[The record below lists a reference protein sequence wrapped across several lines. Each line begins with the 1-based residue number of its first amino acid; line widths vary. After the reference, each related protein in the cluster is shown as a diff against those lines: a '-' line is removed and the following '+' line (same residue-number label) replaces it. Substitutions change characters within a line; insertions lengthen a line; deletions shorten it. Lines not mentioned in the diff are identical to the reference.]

1 MTNYEP
7 GKAPLI
13 LKSRFVA
20 LDGIANLCAGGETP
34 MLVSHQE
41 AINQFMLDKSKG
53 EQARHLLDAKVETV
67 RAKCGQL
74 WSVDGRD
81 IAFLSSASEG
91 INNVVYGL
99 DWQAG
104 DNVIVADVE
113 FPSGILPWTRLEQQ
127 GVEVRVVRHRNWR
140 IELEDIAALLD
151 ERTRVVEIS
160 HVSMFTGQRLDLEAL
175 SALVRSS
182 NALLLLD
189 ATHASGVVKVDAS
202 LADVVVSS
210 CYKWLLGVHG
220 AALFY
225 VNPERAQ
232 ALEPPFLG
240 WNSPARHGGW
250 ENPLEFD
257 LQPTALRHQPGNAGF
272 LPIYILDNA
281 LDHLLDLGIERI
293 EEHALALSGRTRE
306 GIAALGFELMTP
318 EPDAERAGNV
328 CFLVEDLA
336 AVQQALQDRQVLVW
350 GSYAGFARL
359 RISTHVYNDFYDVDL
374 CLEVLNQFAR

>member
-1 MTNYEP
+1 MNNNRHEIV
-7 GKAPLI
+7 PLI
-13 LKSRFVA
+13 PKSSFVG
-20 LDGIANLCAGGETP
+20 LDDTVNLCAGGETP
-34 MLVSHQE
+34 MLVSHQR
-41 AINQFMLDKSKG
+41 AIDQFMLDKSKG
-53 EQARHLLDAKVETV
+53 EHARHALDDRVDAV

-81 IAFLSSASEG
+81 IAFLANASEG

-99 DWQAG
+99 EWRAG

-113 FPSGILPWTRLEQQ
+113 FPSGILPWTRLQRQ
-127 GVEVRVVRHRNWR
+127 GVEVRVVRHRNWK
-140 IELEDIAALLD
+140 IELEDIAALID

-160 HVSMFTGQRLDLEAL
+160 HVSMFTGQRLDLAAL

-189 ATHASGVVKVDAS
+189 ATHASGVVPVDAG

-225 VNPERAQ
+225 VNPARAE
-232 ALEPPFLG
+232 ALDPPFLG

-250 ENPLEFD
+250 EDPLDFE
-257 LQPTALRHQPGNAGF
+257 LQPTALRHQAGNAGF

-293 EEHALALSGRTRE
+293 ESHALALSGRARA

-318 EPDAERAGNV
+318 AAEAERAGNV
-328 CFLVEDLA
+328 CFMVDDLA
-336 AVQQALQDRQVLVW
+336 AVQRELQRQKVLVW

-359 RISTHVYNDFYDVDL
+359 RISTHVYNGSNDVDR
-374 CLEVLNQFAR
+374 CLEVLQPFGS

>member
-1 MTNYEP
+1 MADKAP
-7 GKAPLI
+7 GNSPLI
-13 LKSRFVA
+13 LKSSFVG

-34 MLVSHQE
+34 MLASHRD
-41 AINQFMLDKSKG
+41 AINQFMLDKAKG
-53 EQARHLLDAKVETV
+53 EQARHCLDAKVESV
-67 RAKCGQL
+67 REKCGQL
-74 WSVDGRD
+74 WSVDGKD

-113 FPSGILPWTRLEQQ
+113 FPSGILPWTRLQQQ
-127 GVEVRVVRHRNWR
+127 GVEVRVVRHRNWK
-140 IELEDIAALLD
+140 IELEDIAALID

-160 HVSMFTGQRLDLEAL
+160 LVSMFTGQRLDLEAL

-210 CYKWLLGVHG
+210 CYKWMLGVHG

-225 VNPERAQ
+225 VNPERAHV
-232 ALEPPFLG
+232 LEPPFLG
-240 WNSPARHGGW
+240 WNNPSRHGGW
-250 ENPLEFD
+250 EDPLDFD
-257 LQPTALRHQPGNAGF
+257 LQATALRHQPGNAGF
-272 LPIYILDNA
+272 ISVYILENA
-281 LDHLLDLGIERI
+281 LDRLLDLGIDRI
-293 EEHALALSGRTRE
+293 EQHALALSGRVRA
-306 GIAALGFELMTP
+306 GIAELGFELMTP
-318 EPDAERAGNV
+318 EADAERAGNV
-328 CFLVEDLA
+328 CFLVDDLG
-336 AVQQALQDRQVLVW
+336 AVQEALQNRQVLVW

-359 RISTHVYNDFYDVDL
+359 RISTHVYNDIYDVDL
-374 CLEVLNQFAR
+374 CLDVLKQFAN